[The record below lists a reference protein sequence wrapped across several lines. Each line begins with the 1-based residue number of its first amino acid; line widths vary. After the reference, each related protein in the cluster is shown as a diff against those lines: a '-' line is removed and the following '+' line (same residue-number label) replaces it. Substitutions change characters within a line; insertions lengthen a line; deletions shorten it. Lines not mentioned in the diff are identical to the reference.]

1 MNDPRKAIEQKA
13 NVRRC
18 FRQLLLDHNERPTA
32 ETMILL
38 RELSRFC
45 YANKPTAK
53 ISPRSGNI
61 DPLAMAIAEGRREVF
76 LYILN
81 ILNTDDAVF
90 DKLLTQ
96 YHQQEIDP

>member
-1 MNDPRKAIEQKA
+1 MRDPRKAIEQKA

-18 FRQLLLDHNERPTA
+18 FRRLLLDHEEKPTS
-32 ETMILL
+32 ETMIIL
-38 RELSRFC
+38 RELARFC
-45 YANKPTAK
+45 YANRPTAK
-53 ISPRSGNI
+53 ISPRLGNI

-90 DKLLTQ
+90 DRLLTQ